1 MKKFIQKAGM
11 FSIILALQ
19 FSLLG
24 QTPSQNWMLNDYQK
38 DGVPGIS
45 AEKAYQL
52 LAGRTPKKVIVAV
65 IDSGVDIYHEDLK
78 DVIWVNKGEIP
89 NNGKDDDENGYID
102 DIHGWNFIGGKDGS
116 NVNQDTYEITRI
128 YARLKKKYEGKTAAN
143 IDKKDKKE
151 FELYTKI
158 KAEIQQKIQ
167 EYSSE
172 KESIQALVNDFK
184 NIEKILREQYGIN
197 EITTETLSSF
207 KSNDEKIQTSVL
219 MLNIIMMQT
228 GSPEFNQLIKDL
240 ESAIKFYSDAVNYG
254 YNENFDPRPIVGD
267 NYENSSER
275 YYGNNDVKGPD
286 PSHGTHVAGIIAAKR
301 GNGIGIDGIADN
313 VEIMVI
319 RVVPNGDE
327 RDKDVANGI
336 RYAAD
341 NGAKVINMSFGK
353 KYIHDKAVVDEAVR
367 YAESKGVLL
376 IHAGGN
382 EAEDIDIEKFY
393 PTRKLLKGSAKNWME
408 IGALNWKPAPEM
420 VGSFSNYGKKN
431 LDLFAPGV
439 DIYSTYPEH
448 KYEFQQGTSMA
459 APVVSGVAAVL
470 FSYFPSLKAA
480 DIKKAILSSVQK
492 FHGTQVF
499 KPGTEQLVDFKTL
512 SKTGGVVNLYKAVE
526 TCIQMSKKT

>member
-1 MKKFIQKAGM
+1 ML
-11 FSIILALQ
+11 SILLALQ
-19 FSLLG
+19 FSLFG
-24 QTPSQNWMLNDYQK
+24 QTPSQNWMLGDYQK

-52 LAGRTPKKVIVAV
+52 LAGRTPKKVVVAV
-65 IDSGVDIYHEDLK
+65 IDSGVDILHEDLK

-89 NNGKDDDENGYID
+89 GNGKDDDGNGYID

-116 NVNQDTYEITRI
+116 HVNQDTYEITRI
-128 YARLKKKYEGKTAAN
+128 YGRLKKKYDGKTAAN

-151 FELYTKI
+151 FEFFQKI
-158 KAEIQQKIQ
+158 KSEIQQKIQ
-167 EYSSE
+167 EYSEERESLQYLIDDLKNTE
-172 KESIQALVNDFK
+172 KT
-184 NIEKILREQYGIN
+184 LRN
-197 EITTETLSSF
+197 EFGLQEISTETLSEV
-207 KSNDEKIQTSVL
+207 KGGDEKFQSSLLT
-219 MLNIIMMQT
+219 MKMIMMLT
-228 GSPEFNQLIKDL
+228 GSADFNKLINDL
-240 ESAIKFYSDAVNYG
+240 EDAIEYYSNALNYG

-313 VEIMVI
+313 VEIMVL

-353 KYIHDKAVVDEAVR
+353 KYVHDKAVVDEAIR

-382 EAEDIDIEKFY
+382 ESEDIDKEQFY
-393 PTRKLLKGSAKNWME
+393 PTRKLLKGVAKNWIE
-408 IGALNWKPAPEM
+408 VGALNWKPAPEM
-420 VGSFSNYGKKN
+420 AGSFSNYGQKN

-439 DIYSTYPEH
+439 DIYSTYPEQ

-470 FSYFPSLKAA
+470 FSYFPNLKAA
-480 DIKKAILSSVQK
+480 DIKKAILTSVQK
-492 FHGTQVF
+492 FHGSQVI
-499 KPGTEQLVDFKTL
+499 KPGTEQVVDFKTL
-512 SKTGGVVNLYKAVE
+512 SSTGGVVNLHKAVE
-526 TCIQMSKKT
+526 ACMKMSKGN

>member
-1 MKKFIQKAGM
+1 ML
-11 FSIILALQ
+11 SILLTLQ
-19 FSLLG
+19 FSLFG
-24 QTPSQNWMLNDYQK
+24 QKPSQNWMLGDYQK
-38 DGVPGIS
+38 DGVPGVS

-52 LAGRTPKKVIVAV
+52 LAGRTPKKVVVAV
-65 IDSGVDIYHEDLK
+65 IDSGVDILHEDLK
-78 DVIWVNKGEIP
+78 DVIWVNKGEIAG
-89 NNGKDDDENGYID
+89 NGKDDDGNGYID

-116 NVNQDTYEITRI
+116 HVNHDTYEITRI
-128 YARLKKKYEGKTAAN
+128 YVRLKKKYEGKTAAN

-151 FELYTKI
+151 FELFEKI
-158 KAEIQQKIQ
+158 RSEIQQKVQ
-167 EYSSE
+167 QYSTE
-172 KESIQALVNDFK
+172 KESLQYMVDDFK
-184 NIEKILREQYGIN
+184 NTEKILHEQFGIK
-197 EITTETLSSF
+197 EITTETLSGV
-207 KSNDEKIQTSVL
+207 KSDDEKLQTSVL
-219 MLNIIMMQT
+219 TMNMIMMLT
-228 GSPEFNQLIKDL
+228 GSADFNQLIKDL
-240 ESAIKFYSDAVNYG
+240 EGAVQYYSDALNYG
-254 YNENFDPRPIVGD
+254 YNENFDPRTIVGD

-275 YYGNNDVKGPD
+275 FYGNNDVKGPD

-353 KYIHDKAVVDEAVR
+353 KYVYDKAVVDEAIR

-382 EAEDIDIEKFY
+382 ESEDIDKEQFY

-420 VGSFSNYGKKN
+420 AGSFSNYGQKN

-439 DIYSTYPEH
+439 DIYSTYPEQQ
-448 KYEFQQGTSMA
+448 YEFQQGTSMA

-470 FSYFPSLKAA
+470 FSYFPNLKAA
-480 DIKKAILSSVQK
+480 DIKKAILTSVQK
-492 FHGTQVF
+492 FHGIQVI
-499 KPGTEQLVDFKTL
+499 KPGTEQVVDFKTL
-512 SKTGGVVNLYKAVE
+512 SSTGGVVNLHKAVE
-526 TCIQMSKKT
+526 ACMKMSKGN